1 MMGFYSCHKTDKT
14 FKVQTPRK
22 SDFASLVRAK
32 GLVSTSMGF
41 ITEGDSISE
50 RERFCFGFL
59 CESRKRLIDMR
70 DVIR

>member
-32 GLVSTSMGF
+32 GLVSTSIGF
-41 ITEGDSISE
+41 ITDEGDSISE
-50 RERFCFGFL
+50 GERFCFGFL
-59 CESRKRLIDMR
+59 CESRKRQIGR
-70 DVIR
+70 AHV